1 MHMVFGQHQ
10 HHIIICDITYI
21 TYMYSMVRYYI
32 YITWLWV
39 WHSYYDIYLR
49 VTEKPWSVN
58 NIPPSTE
65 PNTEGTGWH
74 NDCVSAFLSLRGRY
88 YGIVVQE
95 DVIFY
100 MLYNIFRKK
109 RKFFIKPL
117 KTIGLKILLRH
128 SKIKFHSL
136 FI

>member
-21 TYMYSMVRYYI
+21 TYMFSMVRYYI

-39 WHSYYDIYLR
+39 WHTMISA
-49 VTEKPWSVN
+49 S
-58 NIPPSTE
+58 
-65 PNTEGTGWH
+65 GWQKSRGVLIIFH
-74 NDCVSAFLSLRGRY
+74 QVQNQIQKAQADCASAFLSLRGRY

-100 MLYNIFRKK
+100 TLYNIFRKK

-117 KTIGLKILLRH
+117 KTIGLKILLCH